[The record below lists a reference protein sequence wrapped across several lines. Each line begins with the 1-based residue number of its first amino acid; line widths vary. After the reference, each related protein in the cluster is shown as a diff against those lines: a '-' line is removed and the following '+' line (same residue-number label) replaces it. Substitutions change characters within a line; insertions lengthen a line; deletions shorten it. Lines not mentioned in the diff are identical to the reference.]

1 MSWTFKLVTEPF
13 QEFSTTPGLANR
25 RTMKSTG
32 FGFDETIE
40 IDLGQ
45 DAPFIPELNVRG
57 RDVITPRLVGP
68 ARMARPLR
76 ELMRLRIQVEA
87 WTGVEWAK
95 LHQILT
101 TQRLVAFTPNWGP
114 RTWWASTFGGLEEG
128 GGFAEVGDS
137 PSTQFT
143 GRHAN
148 DIWPSPRSGPNALV
162 TGVTALP
169 KLVPGMIGNAIRL
182 EGKRLNYANTVG
194 GNGWTTVVSGIVEDA
209 ASEGESNSPHG
220 PSTYVQL
227 DASTSALAKW
237 AATAS
242 RPSGNYVASAWVRGQ
257 GNIYL
262 QVVTGVGT
270 FQGTAVTLDRDN
282 WQLIEV
288 SWNQGSASIISAEVR
303 NNSGAEQ
310 AMFHIGPPMVEDGLT
325 PTSLQE
331 SGASPSTGD
340 LLFINDEMVSGA
352 GMTWVFWYKANPFTH
367 SESSWF
373 ATWKDGGASRYIR
386 INGTN
391 YSAMVAGTIA
401 NATTLRVANEWTQLV
416 VVFKSQGT
424 AGVGPVVQM
433 WENKVLRSTTTQTA
447 LTFPIGDAGIYIGG
461 DKGFAAN
468 NEGLN
473 HDLDSVRID
482 SHAWTQEDV
491 ENDYDMKK
499 DVGVAALLAQTA
511 GRLFRVAQVPKGYR
525 GPFTDQVV
533 GDLILEEASHIP
545 TGLVS

>member
-1 MSWTFKLVTEPF
+1 
-13 QEFSTTPGLANR
+13 
-25 RTMKSTG
+25 
-32 FGFDETIE
+32 
-40 IDLGQ
+40 
-45 DAPFIPELNVRG
+45 
-57 RDVITPRLVGP
+57 
-68 ARMARPLR
+68 
-76 ELMRLRIQVEA
+76 
-87 WTGVEWAK
+87 
-95 LHQILT
+95 
-101 TQRLVAFTPNWGP
+101 
-114 RTWWASTFGGLEEG
+114 
-128 GGFAEVGDS
+128 
-137 PSTQFT
+137 
-143 GRHAN
+143 
-148 DIWPSPRSGPNALV
+148 
-162 TGVTALP
+162 
-169 KLVPGMIGNAIRL
+169 MIGNAIRL

-433 WENKVLRSTTTQTA
+433 WEN
-447 LTFPIGDAGIYIGG
+447 
-461 DKGFAAN
+461 GFAAS